1 MGDPPDLHQQSYLA
15 LYLITLDDLPD
26 LQAFPWASK
35 TGVPDT
41 PSILAF

>member
-1 MGDPPDLHQQSYLA
+1 MADPPDLYQRSYLA
-15 LYLITLDDLPD
+15 LYCIALDDLPD
-26 LQAFPWASK
+26 LQAFPQASK